1 MPERSFLAPLE
12 ATIDGLLLRCY
23 RPGDGPALQA
33 ATVSSYEHL
42 RPWMLWATAEQ
53 SPEQAEELCRHFCA
67 RYLLNEDFVIGIW
80 IDGELAGG
88 TGFHLRDGTLAGAS
102 ADIGMW
108 IRGSYA
114 GQGLGTRVLRAM
126 LQWSFHDWPWQRLTW
141 QCDTRNV
148 ASARV
153 AEKGGMRREALLRS
167 SMIDVHGA
175 RRDRYVFALLRDEW
189 LDKVRAM

>member
-1 MPERSFLAPLE
+1 MAVSPFIAPTSITTDGF
-12 ATIDGLLLRCY
+12 TIRAY
-23 RPGDGPALQA
+23 APGDGAALQA

-42 RPWMLWATAEQ
+42 RPWMAWATAEQ
-53 SPEQAEELCRHFCA
+53 TVEEAEALCRRFA
-67 RYLLNEDFVIGIW
+67 AEYLLNENFVLGVW

-88 TGFHLRDGTLAGAS
+88 TGFHLRSGPLEFRT

-108 IRGSYA
+108 IRGDYA

-126 LQWSFHDWPWQRLTW
+126 LGWGFEEWGWERLTW

-153 AEKGGMRREALLRS
+153 AEKNRLVREATLRS
-167 SMIDVHGA
+167 DALDVAGA
-175 RRDRYVFALLRDEW
+175 RRDTYLFAMLRADW
-189 LDKVRAM
+189 SACRPS